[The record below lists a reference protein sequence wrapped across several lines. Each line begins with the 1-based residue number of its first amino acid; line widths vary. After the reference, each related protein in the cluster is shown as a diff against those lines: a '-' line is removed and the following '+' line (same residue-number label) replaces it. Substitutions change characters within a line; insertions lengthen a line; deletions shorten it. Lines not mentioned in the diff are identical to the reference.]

1 LGIYLYLRYAESSPT
16 LSPLASVALV
26 LPALALCLFGYV
38 LYRAVI
44 TLRLVALGIAIGAVI
59 ALWVRSSPSGMDY
72 FVASSAGAIVAG
84 MVGLHSPR
92 VSLLIWLGL
101 DAMAIALALL
111 GGSAWWAWTAAAV
124 TGLATIILAGS
135 KPALVALSATALY
148 GGVLAVLLATATVWG
163 GLGGAWSLVRAGGL
177 AAWLLALVAAGL
189 SIAGYRFQRRTHHMI
204 HTPLGIR
211 FGRDSGFAP
220 PRRRRRPPI
229 EGL

>member
-1 LGIYLYLRYAESSPT
+1 MGIYLYLRYAESSPT
-16 LSPLASVALV
+16 LSPWASLLLV

-44 TLRLVALGIAIGAVI
+44 TIRLAGIGAAVGAVI
-59 ALWVRSSPSGMDY
+59 ALWVRTSPSGMDY
-72 FVASSAGAIVAG
+72 FVAGSAGAVVAG

-101 DAMAIALALL
+101 DAMAVAAALL
-111 GGSAWWAWTAAAV
+111 GGSAWWAWTGAFLTCLAAV
-124 TGLATIILAGS
+124 VLAGS

-148 GGVLAVLLATATVWG
+148 GGVLAVMLAAATVWG
-163 GLGGAWSLVRAGGL
+163 GWAGAWSLVRNGGWGAWVMALL
-177 AAWLLALVAAGL
+177 AAAL
-189 SIAGYRFQRRTHHMI
+189 SIVGYRFQRRTHHMI

-211 FGRDSGFAP
+211 FGRDSGFGP
-220 PRRRRRPPI
+220 PRRRRRPPL